1 MGEDNTRRKG
11 MKETGKKVLIALLMI
26 SVCVFGT
33 MSMTTEQVDAK
44 AKPKISKKSVFI
56 AKGGSQKIT
65 AKGGKAKWSIKNN
78 GVARI
83 SKKTKKSAT
92 IVPLKPGTTVLTCK
106 VKGKKFK
113 CKVRVLNNSVGS
125 VDDLSMG
132 KNGHYSLI
140 VGDSWKQSYTAHSP
154 FELNSLD
161 YDTNRAKVT
170 PQLSNKSNGDVKL
183 VLTLKA
189 LKPGHFDLNA
199 RYTELGEQAYD
210 NLGSFTIINDFR
222 GKAKA
227 KKTDKNYKAWRKKT
241 ITSMANKNMTT
252 WQMVDAIGYLISTG
266 KYSSKGGATG
276 KQLWYG
282 GNGTCVSG
290 AKMMNDFM
298 KDLGISSK
306 IHFMGKSKPKVDI
319 HGYTIMYAS
328 QHKNTWIKLGGAR
341 YELNPQPGAAWPIG
355 VIRR

>member
-1 MGEDNTRRKG
+1 MKG
-11 MKETGKKVLIALLMI
+11 IGKGILIVLLMI
-26 SVCVFGT
+26 SVCMLGT
-33 MSMTTEQVDAK
+33 VSLTTEQVEAK

-65 AKGGKAKWSIKNN
+65 VKGGKAKKWTIQNN
-78 GVARI
+78 GVAKI

-92 IVPLKPGTTVLTCK
+92 IVPVKAGTTVLTCK

-125 VDDLSMG
+125 TDDLSGG
-132 KNGHYSLI
+132 KNGHYSLV
-140 VGDSWKQSYTAHSP
+140 VGDSWNEGYTAEGP
-154 FELNSLD
+154 LELQGLE
-161 YDTNRAKVT
+161 YDANRAKVT
-170 PQLSNKSNGDVKL
+170 HSVSNQSNGNVKL
-183 VLTLKA
+183 NLTLKA

-199 RYTELGEQAYD
+199 RYIDHGVQEYD
-210 NLGSFTIINDFR
+210 NLGSFTIINGFR

-227 KKTDKNYKAWRKKT
+227 KKTNKNYKAWRTKT
-241 ITSMANKNMTT
+241 INSMANANMTT

-290 AKMMNDFM
+290 ANMMNDFM

-306 IHFMGKSKPKVDI
+306 IHFMGKSRGATDI
-319 HGYTIMYAS
+319 NGYYIMYAS
-328 QHKNTWIKLGGAR
+328 QHKNTWIKLGGKR
-341 YELNPQPGAAWPIG
+341 YELNAQPGAWWPVG
-355 VIRR
+355 VVRR